1 MFLLTTQEAVP
12 DIEVTTMRWIVS
24 IVVGGLL
31 WSVQYAHGAE
41 PQTLRAQYDLT
52 QLLSI
57 ALQRNPSLA
66 VVEAEGGESRGRLLG
81 AQAYPNPELKVEA
94 GPGRALDGPPNRG
107 TEESVRFSQPLE
119 WVPKRSARIK
129 AAEQGVE
136 VSEFERKDA
145 VFRVTAEVASAFY
158 ALLGGQRELMLTVQT
173 LTAVEQLAATA
184 RKRVE
189 AGEAAKF
196 ERVKAE
202 VELQRATKEVER
214 ARSRVTQARAALE
227 SAVGGDLGRD
237 FEILGEFPE
246 ERAELSLES
255 LLAGAMRRH
264 PIIQA
269 HERDQARHAALLD
282 QAKASRVPDVSLFGG
297 FEREID
303 RETYRAGVTIP
314 LPLWSQ
320 RQGEIAEAT
329 AAVRRAE
336 AEARQ
341 ARLELTRGITQ
352 AYEQYRIAKGQLDL
366 FRKGILRQSEE
377 ALTIARKSYQVGEV
391 SLLELLDAQRVA
403 VQVNREY
410 YQTQVDL
417 ATALAHLERLAGG
430 LP

>member
-1 MFLLTTQEAVP
+1 MW
-12 DIEVTTMRWIVS
+12 WIVS

-41 PQTLRAQYDLT
+41 PQALRAQYDLT

-94 GPGRALDGPPNRG
+94 GPGRALDGSPNRG

-173 LTAVEQLAATA
+173 LTAVEQLTATA

-202 VELQRATKEVER
+202 VELQRATKEMER
-214 ARSRVTQARAALE
+214 ARSRVAQTRAAL
-227 SAVGGDLGRD
+227 AATVGGGVEEE
-237 FEILGEFPE
+237 FEVSGEFPE
-246 ERAELSLES
+246 GRAGLSLVS
-255 LLAGAMRRH
+255 LLEGAMRRH

-269 HERDQARHAALLD
+269 HERDRARRAALLD
-282 QAKASRVPDVSLFGG
+282 QAKASRMPDVSLFGG
-297 FEREID
+297 FDHEID

-329 AAVRRAE
+329 AGDRRAE
-336 AEARQ
+336 AKARQ

-352 AYEQYRIAKGQLDL
+352 AYEQYRIANGQLDL
-366 FRKGILRQSEE
+366 FRKGFLRQSEE
-377 ALTIARKSYQVGEV
+377 AVEIARKSYRLGEV

-403 VQVNREY
+403 FQVNHEY
-410 YQTQVDL
+410 YQAQVDL
-417 ATALAHLERLAGG
+417 ATALAQLERLTGG

>member
-1 MFLLTTQEAVP
+1 
-12 DIEVTTMRWIVS
+12 MRRIIS
-24 IVVGGLL
+24 IVVVGLL
-31 WSVQYAHGAE
+31 WSIECAYGTE
-41 PQTLRAQYDLT
+41 PQTSRAQYDLN
-52 QLLSI
+52 QLLSM
-57 ALQRNPSLA
+57 AMERNPSLA

-202 VELQRATKEVER
+202 VELQRAAKEMER
-214 ARSRVTQARAALE
+214 ARSRVAQARAAL
-227 SAVGGDLGRD
+227 AATVGGGVEEE
-237 FEILGEFPE
+237 FEVSGEFPE
-246 ERAELSLES
+246 GRAGLSLES
-255 LLAGAMRRH
+255 LLEEARRRH

-269 HERDQARHAALLD
+269 HERDRARRAALLD
-282 QAKASRVPDVSLFGG
+282 QAKASRIPDVSLFGG
-297 FEREID
+297 FDREID

-329 AAVRRAE
+329 AGARRAE
-336 AEARQ
+336 AKARQ

-352 AYEQYRIAKGQLDL
+352 AYEQYRIANGQLDL
-366 FRKGILRQSEE
+366 FRKGFLRQSEE
-377 ALTIARKSYQVGEV
+377 AVEIARKSYRLGEV

-403 VQVNREY
+403 FQVNREY
-410 YQTQVDL
+410 YQAQMDL
-417 ATALAHLERLAGG
+417 ATALAQLERLTGG

>member
-1 MFLLTTQEAVP
+1 
-12 DIEVTTMRWIVS
+12 MRRIIS

-31 WSVQYAHGAE
+31 WSVPYAHGAE
-41 PQTLRAQYDLT
+41 PQALRAQYDLT

-107 TEESVRFSQPLE
+107 TEESIRFSQPLE

-173 LTAVEQLAATA
+173 LTAVEQLTATA

-202 VELQRATKEVER
+202 VELQRATKEMER
-214 ARSRVTQARAALE
+214 AHSHVAQARAAL
-227 SAVGGDLGRD
+227 AATVGEGVEGE
-237 FEILGEFPE
+237 FEVSGEFPE
-246 ERAELSLES
+246 GRAGLSLES
-255 LLAGAMRRH
+255 LLEGARRRH

-269 HERDQARHAALLD
+269 HERDRARRAALLD
-282 QAKASRVPDVSLFGG
+282 QAKASRMPDVSLFGG
-297 FEREID
+297 FDREID

-329 AAVRRAE
+329 AGARRAE
-336 AEARQ
+336 AKTRQ

-366 FRKGILRQSEE
+366 FRKGFLRQSEE
-377 ALTIARKSYQVGEV
+377 AVEIARKSYRLGEV

-403 VQVNREY
+403 FQVNREY
-410 YQTQVDL
+410 YQAQVDL
-417 ATALAHLERLAGG
+417 AMALAQLERLTGG

>member
-1 MFLLTTQEAVP
+1 
-12 DIEVTTMRWIVS
+12 
-24 IVVGGLL
+24 
-31 WSVQYAHGAE
+31 
-41 PQTLRAQYDLT
+41 
-52 QLLSI
+52 
-57 ALQRNPSLA
+57 
-66 VVEAEGGESRGRLLG
+66 
-81 AQAYPNPELKVEA
+81 
-94 GPGRALDGPPNRG
+94 LDGPPNRG

-173 LTAVEQLAATA
+173 LTAVEQLTATA

-202 VELQRATKEVER
+202 VELQRATKEMER
-214 ARSRVTQARAALE
+214 ARSRVAQARAAL
-227 SAVGGDLGRD
+227 AATVGGGVEEE
-237 FEILGEFPE
+237 FEVSGEFPE
-246 ERAELSLES
+246 GRAGLSLAS
-255 LLAGAMRRH
+255 LLEGAMRRH

-269 HERDQARHAALLD
+269 HERDRARRAALLD
-282 QAKASRVPDVSLFGG
+282 QAKASRIPDVSLFGG
-297 FEREID
+297 FDREID

-329 AAVRRAE
+329 AGARRAE
-336 AEARQ
+336 AKARQ

-352 AYEQYRIAKGQLDL
+352 AYEQYRIANGQLDL
-366 FRKGILRQSEE
+366 FRKGFLRQSEE
-377 ALTIARKSYQVGEV
+377 AVEIARKSYRLGEV

-403 VQVNREY
+403 FQVNHEY
-410 YQTQVDL
+410 YQVQVDL
-417 ATALAHLERLAGG
+417 ATALAQLERLTGG

>member
-1 MFLLTTQEAVP
+1 
-12 DIEVTTMRWIVS
+12 MRRIIS
-24 IVVGGLL
+24 IVVVGLL
-31 WSVQYAHGAE
+31 WSIECAYGTE
-41 PQTLRAQYDLT
+41 PQTSRAQYDLN
-52 QLLSI
+52 QLLSM
-57 ALQRNPSLA
+57 AMERNPSLA

-202 VELQRATKEVER
+202 VELQRAAKEMER
-214 ARSRVTQARAALE
+214 APSRVAQARAAL
-227 SAVGGDLGRD
+227 AATVGGGVEEE
-237 FEILGEFPE
+237 FEVSGEFPE
-246 ERAELSLES
+246 GRAGLSLES
-255 LLAGAMRRH
+255 LLEEARRRH

-269 HERDQARHAALLD
+269 HERDRARRAALLD
-282 QAKASRVPDVSLFGG
+282 QAKASRMPDVSLFGG
-297 FEREID
+297 FDREID

-329 AAVRRAE
+329 AGARRAE
-336 AEARQ
+336 AKARQ

-352 AYEQYRIAKGQLDL
+352 AYEQYRIANGQLDL
-366 FRKGILRQSEE
+366 FRKGFLRQSEE
-377 ALTIARKSYQVGEV
+377 AVEIARKSYRLGEV

-403 VQVNREY
+403 FQVNREY
-410 YQTQVDL
+410 YQAQMDL
-417 ATALAHLERLAGG
+417 ATALAQLERLTGG

>member
-1 MFLLTTQEAVP
+1 
-12 DIEVTTMRWIVS
+12 MRRIVS

-41 PQTLRAQYDLT
+41 SQALRVQYDLV

-57 ALQRNPSLA
+57 ALERNPSLA
-66 VVEAEGGESRGRLLG
+66 VVEADAGASRGRLIG
-81 AQAYPNPELKVEA
+81 AKDYPNPELKVEA
-94 GPGRALDGPPNRG
+94 GPGRALEGPPNRG

-136 VSEFERKDA
+136 VSEFERKEA
-145 VFRVTAEVASAFY
+145 VLRVTADVASAFY
-158 ALLGGQRELMLTVQT
+158 ALLGAQQERTLTLQT
-173 LTAVEQLAATA
+173 LSAVEQLAATA

-214 ARSRVTQARAALE
+214 ARSRVAQARAALT
-227 SAVGGDLGRD
+227 AVVGGGLEGD
-237 FEILGEFPE
+237 FEISGEFPE
-246 ERAELSLES
+246 GPAELSLGN
-255 LLAGAMRRH
+255 LLEGAMRGH
-264 PIIQA
+264 PIVQA
-269 HERDQARHAALLD
+269 HERDRTRRAALLD

-297 FEREID
+297 FDREID
-303 RETYRAGVTIP
+303 RETYRAGLAIP

-329 AAVRRAE
+329 AAARRAE

-341 ARLELTRGITQ
+341 ARLVLTRGITQ
-352 AYEQYRIAKGQLDL
+352 AYEQYRITKGQLDL
-366 FRKGILRQSEE
+366 FRKGILPQSEE
-377 ALTIARKSYQVGEV
+377 AREIARKSYQLGEM

-403 VQVNREY
+403 FQVIREY
-410 YQTQVDL
+410 YQAQVDL
-417 ATALAHLERLAGG
+417 ATALAQLERLTGG